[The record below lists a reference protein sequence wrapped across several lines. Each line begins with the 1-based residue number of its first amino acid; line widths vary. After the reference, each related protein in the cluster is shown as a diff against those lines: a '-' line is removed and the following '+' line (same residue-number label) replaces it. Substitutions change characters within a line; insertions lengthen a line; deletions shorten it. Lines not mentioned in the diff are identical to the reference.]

1 MGRWRPFHL
10 SCQSGKACLKK
21 LRLVS
26 LAWPG
31 STRLHGR
38 PNCRRELERP
48 RLLRQQAA
56 SEPLPLTHRSR
67 PGAFISTQFPA
78 TTTQPRD
85 CPMRSALSNGPS
97 VIHESSAADKA
108 QSWMV
113 SSQGGRGW
121 ENSSC
126 TGIGA
131 AFRGLCKMAV
141 SLWYPVFHL
150 GQRTGSSVGVPV
162 ALGKQGCPRERE
174 SPGLLLGC
182 GRERPPWSPLLSEVL
197 LGPGTSFCQH
207 LINPGGS
214 DCITNLRVCSFI

>member
-1 MGRWRPFHL
+1 MERWRRFHL

-31 STRLHGR
+31 STGLHAR
-38 PNCRRELERP
+38 PNCRPGPDLP

-56 SEPLPLTHRSR
+56 SEVLPLIHRSR

-78 TTTQPRD
+78 TITPPRD
-85 CPMRSALSNGPS
+85 CPMGSALSNGPS

-108 QSWMV
+108 RSWMV
-113 SSQGGRGW
+113 NSQGGRGW

-126 TGIGA
+126 TEIGA

-141 SLWYPVFHL
+141 SHWYPVFHL

-162 ALGKQGCPRERE
+162 ALEKQGRPRERE
-174 SPGLLLGC
+174 SPGLLLGY
-182 GRERPPWSPLLSEVL
+182 GRDL
-197 LGPGTSFCQH
+197 LGAHSW
-207 LINPGGS
+207 
-214 DCITNLRVCSFI
+214 LRSC